1 MVSKENYRI
10 MDYSIQD
17 RASLKQW
24 EEFKVYLIIFSVH
37 TTPTVLHVGQ
47 FFDGQGTILF
57 FTSQNF
63 CVSTTLSNS
72 FIQCRL
78 RSFCEFEQS
87 LSSAPSKGFEF

>member
-47 FFDGQGTILF
+47 FFDGW
-57 FTSQNF
+57 
-63 CVSTTLSNS
+63 
-72 FIQCRL
+72 
-78 RSFCEFEQS
+78 
-87 LSSAPSKGFEF
+87 A